1 MPKKSEHS
9 VKAILQAIKN
19 SGGIKQ
25 KVAENLGV
33 HRHTVTRYTLKYPT
47 VQQALQDELDRVL
60 DKAEG
65 NIFHKVSDGDIL
77 VSQWILRY
85 KAKDR
90 GYSEKTE
97 VTAEVE
103 HKGEVK
109 VINIKERIKK
119 YERALDELTEE
130 SDS

>member
-1 MPKKSEHS
+1 MPKKPEHS

-33 HRHTVTRYTLKYPT
+33 HRHTVTRYVLKYPT

-90 GYSEKTE
+90 GYVEKTE
-97 VTAEVE
+97 QKIEGTVE
-103 HKGEVK
+103 TIIKVHYEGEEK
-109 VINIKERIKK
+109 
-119 YERALDELTEE
+119 
-130 SDS
+130 